1 MTEWLLTRLSTPALV
16 VLVLGGLTAIAGLG
30 CVLFRRHASGLV
42 DATDDTVAGVVVSIL
57 AGIYGIV
64 LAFVIVVLWQG
75 YQDARAVVSSEADAL
90 STLARTVDVFAPSQR
105 PATKSALDVYLHSV
119 VTDEWPAMQRGHAS
133 ARTSAALDRLY
144 SAINADASTDTAQQA
159 LHDRAAVNLDEAAS
173 KRRQRIS
180 LSEQGLP
187 GVLAGLIIGGA
198 VLIVA
203 FTYLFSVRLQSVH
216 LVMSCGVALLL
227 GCNLLLSLLLQN
239 PFSGDISVSNH
250 VFRTDALAVYWK

>member
-16 VLVLGGLTAIAGLG
+16 VLVLGGLTTIAGLG
-30 CVLFRRHASGLV
+30 CVLFRRLASQLV

-75 YQDARAVVSSEADAL
+75 YQDARAVVSDEANAL
-90 STLARTVDVFAPSQR
+90 SALARTVDLLTPPQR
-105 PATKSALDVYLHSV
+105 VPAMSAVGDYVHSV
-119 VTDEWPAMQRGHAS
+119 VADEWPAMEHAQSS
-133 ARTSAALDRLY
+133 ARTSSALDGLFRVVN
-144 SAINADASTDTAQQA
+144 SDASTDPSQQA
-159 LHDRAAVNLDEAAS
+159 LHDRAAVNLDDVAS

-187 GVLAGLIIGGA
+187 GVLAGLIVGGA
-198 VLIVA
+198 LLIVA

-227 GCNLLLSLLLQN
+227 GCNLLLALLLQN

-250 VFRTDALAVYWK
+250 VFRSDALAVYWK